1 MNEILENKNK
11 DYENK
16 KLKKSDENKEVKFDN
31 L

>member
-16 KLKKSDENKEVKFDN
+16 KIKKSDENKEVKFDN